1 MKKALLVLLVVLV
14 CASVAFAGG
23 NKEKAAEGNKVLRM
37 LTWTGYAPQ
46 SQIDEFFRIYGIK
59 VEATPSSNEEMISK
73 LIATGGS
80 GFDLAQP
87 SQDRIVSVVKSNGI
101 YQPIDY
107 SKINEDQLDPALVAS
122 TKKFTAYEGKIYA
135 VPHVFGTSGLVVNKK
150 YVKKDPKELDYTD
163 LLDPA
168 YAGHV
173 SYRCKRPILCA
184 MGFAMGYNVWDLYNN
199 PTEYQKMLDAVGA
212 KLIEGK
218 KVLKYYWENGDQL
231 LQGMQSGEIWIAKGW
246 EQGAWK
252 LYKENPD
259 IDYVAPKSG
268 AMAWVDT
275 FALPSKSENVEGA
288 YKWINFV
295 LQPEK
300 AAEFTNAEGYG
311 TASKDA
317 VKFYTPEAAANFS
330 RCFTPEVM
338 ANMNWYPTVPSGLE
352 EMEGK
357 ILDKMRAAK

>member
-1 MKKALLVLLVVLV
+1 MKKALFVLLVVLV

-46 SQIDEFFRIYGIK
+46 SQIDEFFRLYGIK

-73 LIATGGS
+73 LRATGGS

-87 SQDRIVSVVKSNGI
+87 SQDRIVAVVQEFGI

-107 SKINEDQLDPALVAS
+107 SKVNEAQLDQSILSA
-122 TKKFTAYEGKIYA
+122 TKKYTEYQGKSYA

-150 YVKKDPKELDYTD
+150 YVTKDPKDLDYTD
-163 LLDPA
+163 LLDPK

-184 MGFAMGYNVWDLYNN
+184 MGFALGYDPFALYNN
-199 PTEYQKMLDAVGA
+199 PSEYQKMLDAVGA

-218 KVLKYYWENGDQL
+218 KVLKFYWENGDAL
-231 LQGMQSGEIWIAKGW
+231 LQGMRAGEIWIAKGW

-268 AMAWVDT
+268 SMAFVDT
-275 FALPSKSENVEGA
+275 FAIPSKSENVDGA

-317 VKFYTPEAAANFS
+317 VKYYTPEAAANFS

-357 ILDKMRAAK
+357 VLDKMRAAK